1 MIVAIFYLYDLM
13 GTKTFEFQYYA
24 PFLIVGHLLI
34 AVGYNFYFFVKNMKK
49 KRKERGKVPK
59 ISDF

>member
-13 GTKTFEFQYYA
+13 GAKTFEFQYYA

-34 AVGYNFYFFVKNMKK
+34 AVGDNFYFFVKNV
-49 KRKERGKVPK
+49 EVQV
-59 ISDF
+59 